1 MNTESQT
8 QGKYLPITYDK
19 GCIAPLYK
27 KLSKLNNEKILTK
40 QKQIKYTFGHNYQ
53 RKYTDGKRAH
63 TQSAP
68 HQYSLRT

>member
-1 MNTESQT
+1 MKSKMNTESQT

-40 QKQIKYTFGHNYQ
+40 QK
-53 RKYTDGKRAH
+53 
-63 TQSAP
+63 
-68 HQYSLRT
+68 